1 MRKLLSILIGLSMF
15 SFVGCN
21 NMPSKTTELI
31 NGESNIYEEMNIPT
45 LNIICD
51 TENIVV
57 EKGGYTWN
65 TGNKTVAVDAAS
77 PDQIADKMEGNKV
90 LPESQ
95 LTLSFSTTPNEVS
108 VIDWSDT
115 KNSSFTFDNDKIITP
130 KEEGT
135 YVYEVIG
142 EWEQGQVSFTIK
154 LVISN

>member
-1 MRKLLSILIGLSMF
+1 MRKLLSILIGLSML
-15 SFVGCN
+15 SFVGCDN
-21 NMPSKTTELI
+21 IPSKSTELI
-31 NGESNIYEEMNIPT
+31 NGESNIYEKMNIPI
-45 LNIICD
+45 LNITCD

-65 TGNKTVAVDAAS
+65 TGNEAVAVDAIS

-95 LTLSFSTTPNEVS
+95 LTLSFSTPPNEVS
-108 VIDWSDT
+108 VIDWSET
-115 KNSSFTFDNDKIITP
+115 KNNSFTFDNHKIITP

-135 YVYEVIG
+135 YVYEIIG